1 MSSNEEYLDNL
12 LKSIISNDDIAPADG
27 EMSDGVKAVDE
38 PIASEEKPMAL
49 EEMPSEEEPMALED
63 VPSEEE
69 PMALE
74 DVPSEEEPMAL
85 EDVPSE
91 EEPMALED
99 VPSEEEPMA
108 LEDVPSE
115 ETTIDEDKPIL
126 IEDAEK
132 SDEFQSQGSSE
143 GKEETIVVDNPEV
156 IEESEVE
163 EEPVIEE
170 PAEVIEEPDGSDLNK
185 AMSTDDIEA
194 MLASMN
200 EGKKE
205 NDTLEE
211 TEKAEEEPGEDDD
224 LSALLAGM
232 SDDENLN
239 EINKLLEKSDTGASL
254 DDDMLALLG
263 NTTGLEESEVDG
275 ENGDQDAFN
284 FFMGE
289 EEPEKESQ
297 EEDSQLSDGAGN
309 GDAEPEEDKK
319 SKKERKKKER
329 KAKKDEKKKGK
340 EDPQQQAEDIL
351 LEGLEPDDG
360 EGQKPEKEGF
370 FTRLLNFLTEEDEDE
385 VQENAAQGL
394 GEDGLPIGNPTEEN
408 MALLEEMSA
417 EDKKGKKEKKEK
429 KKKEKKKKG
438 KKEEA
443 VSSEGEEEEGGK
455 ADKKKKS
462 KKKKKE
468 KTEKSQEE
476 LENKEPEKKLSRK
489 KVIPVFVFAI
499 TLTVCLILLCQI
511 LPENIQKNEARIA
524 YDQKNY
530 EEVYDSLYGKKLKEE
545 DEAIFEKS
553 NMILQMQQKLDSYQV
568 YEQLGM
574 PLEALDALVSGVD
587 RYQSLLAKAEQY
599 HVTAELKEVYDQIL
613 ELLSTRFGVSE
624 TEAIAINASEDDES
638 YTRQLND
645 IINGNG
651 SNDEEAPDEMQ
662 DVLPEEEEI
671 LNRIQGEAAGQE

>member
-1 MSSNEEYLDNL
+1 
-12 LKSIISNDDIAPADG
+12 
-27 EMSDGVKAVDE
+27 
-38 PIASEEKPMAL
+38 
-49 EEMPSEEEPMALED
+49 MALED
-63 VPSEEE
+63 IPT
-69 PMALE
+69 
-74 DVPSEEEPMAL
+74 
-85 EDVPSE
+85 
-91 EEPMALED
+91 
-99 VPSEEEPMA
+99 
-108 LEDVPSE
+108 E

-275 ENGDQDAFN
+275 ENEDQDAFN

-329 KAKKDEKKKGK
+329 KAKKGKKKKGK
-340 EDPQQQAEDIL
+340 DDPQQQAEDIL

-385 VQENAAQGL
+385 VQENATQGL

-408 MALLEEMSA
+408 MALLEELSE

-443 VSSEGEEEEGGK
+443 APSEGEEEEGGK
-455 ADKKKKS
+455 ADKKKKP

-468 KTEKSQEE
+468 KPEKSQEE
-476 LENKEPEKKLSRK
+476 TENKEPEKKLSRK

-553 NMILQMQQKLDSYQV
+553 NIILQMKQKLDSYQV

-624 TEAIAINASEDDES
+624 TEAIAINAAEDDES

>member
-1 MSSNEEYLDNL
+1 
-12 LKSIISNDDIAPADG
+12 
-27 EMSDGVKAVDE
+27 
-38 PIASEEKPMAL
+38 
-49 EEMPSEEEPMALED
+49 MALED

-74 DVPSEEEPMAL
+74 DIPT
-85 EDVPSE
+85 
-91 EEPMALED
+91 
-99 VPSEEEPMA
+99 
-108 LEDVPSE
+108 E

-275 ENGDQDAFN
+275 ENEDQDAFN

-329 KAKKDEKKKGK
+329 KAKKDKKKKGK
-340 EDPQQQAEDIL
+340 DDPQQQAEDIL

-385 VQENAAQGL
+385 VQENATQGL

-408 MALLEEMSA
+408 MALLEELSE

-468 KTEKSQEE
+468 KPEKSQEE

-553 NMILQMQQKLDSYQV
+553 NIILQMKQKLDSYQV

-624 TEAIAINASEDDES
+624 TEAIAINAAEDDES

>member
-1 MSSNEEYLDNL
+1 
-12 LKSIISNDDIAPADG
+12 
-27 EMSDGVKAVDE
+27 
-38 PIASEEKPMAL
+38 
-49 EEMPSEEEPMALED
+49 MALED
-63 VPSEEE
+63 IPT
-69 PMALE
+69 
-74 DVPSEEEPMAL
+74 
-85 EDVPSE
+85 
-91 EEPMALED
+91 
-99 VPSEEEPMA
+99 
-108 LEDVPSE
+108 E

-211 TEKAEEEPGEDDD
+211 TEKAGEEPGEDDD

-275 ENGDQDAFN
+275 ENEDQDAFN

-329 KAKKDEKKKGK
+329 KAKKDKKKKGK
-340 EDPQQQAEDIL
+340 DDPQQQAEDIL

-385 VQENAAQGL
+385 VQENATQGL

-408 MALLEEMSA
+408 MALLEELSE

-443 VSSEGEEEEGGK
+443 APSEGEEEEGGK
-455 ADKKKKS
+455 ADKKKKP

-468 KTEKSQEE
+468 KPEKSQEE
-476 LENKEPEKKLSRK
+476 TENKEPEKKLSRK

-553 NMILQMQQKLDSYQV
+553 NIILQMKQKLDSYQV

-624 TEAIAINASEDDES
+624 TEAIAINAAEDDES

>member
-1 MSSNEEYLDNL
+1 
-12 LKSIISNDDIAPADG
+12 
-27 EMSDGVKAVDE
+27 
-38 PIASEEKPMAL
+38 
-49 EEMPSEEEPMALED
+49 MALED
-63 VPSEEE
+63 IPT
-69 PMALE
+69 
-74 DVPSEEEPMAL
+74 
-85 EDVPSE
+85 
-91 EEPMALED
+91 
-99 VPSEEEPMA
+99 
-108 LEDVPSE
+108 E

-275 ENGDQDAFN
+275 ENEDQDAFN

-329 KAKKDEKKKGK
+329 KAKKDKKKKGK
-340 EDPQQQAEDIL
+340 DDPQQQAEDIL

-385 VQENAAQGL
+385 VQENATQGL

-408 MALLEEMSA
+408 MALLEELSE

-443 VSSEGEEEEGGK
+443 APSEGEEEEGGK
-455 ADKKKKS
+455 ADKKKKP

-468 KTEKSQEE
+468 KPEKSQEE
-476 LENKEPEKKLSRK
+476 TENKEPEKKLSRK

-553 NMILQMQQKLDSYQV
+553 NIILQMKQKLDSYQV

-624 TEAIAINASEDDES
+624 TEAIAINAAEDDES